1 MRTRKRQSRSLAGS
15 RCLLHSADQATA
27 TVSPMPRLPLDNAA
41 TSYPKPPC
49 VWDAVD
55 RWQRESGAAFGRGS
69 HRAASEVNA
78 IVTRCRRRA
87 AELLGAPDPNHAIFT
102 FNGTDALNLAL
113 HGLLV
118 PGDHV
123 VTTVLEHNSV
133 LRPLRMLH
141 DERGIEVTIVEP
153 DSRGLI
159 EPTAV
164 RDALQAN
171 TRLVAVT
178 HASNVT
184 GVIQRVADVGQVAR
198 DGGALVLVDAA
209 QTAGHIPTRLA
220 DLNADLLACPGHKG
234 LLGPLGAGL
243 LVIADKLEPH
253 LRSVR
258 QGGTG
263 TKSEEDSQPDTLPDK
278 YESGNHNT
286 PGLVGL
292 DAALGWI
299 QEKGLDALRRHEVEI
314 MTRLLDGLRDVP
326 GIALHGVDWSGEHPA
341 VRCVGVVSLTFDA
354 LPPQD
359 AAMIL
364 DEHAGLETRAGLHCA
379 PGAHRFLGTFDTG
392 GTVRLSPGPFTTPDE
407 IDAALAAIRE
417 VAAT

>member
-1 MRTRKRQSRSLAGS
+1 MS
-15 RCLLHSADQATA
+15 
-27 TVSPMPRLPLDNAA
+27 RLPFDNAA

-55 RWQRESGAAFGRGS
+55 RWQRESGAAVGRGS
-69 HRAASEVNA
+69 HRAASAVHS

-87 AELLGAPDPNHAIFT
+87 AELLGVPDPNHVVFT
-102 FNGTDALNLAL
+102 FNGTDSLNLAL

-141 DERGIEVTIVEP
+141 DERGIEVTIVVP
-153 DSRGLI
+153 NANGII

-164 RDALQAN
+164 RAALQAN

-184 GVIQRVADVGQVAR
+184 GVIQPVADIGQVAR
-198 DGGALVLVDAA
+198 DGGALLLVDAA
-209 QTAGHIPTRLA
+209 QTAGHIPTRLT

-234 LLGPLGAGL
+234 LLGPLGTGI

-263 TKSEEDSQPDTLPDK
+263 TRSEDDSQPDTLPDK
-278 YESGNHNT
+278 YESGTHNT

-299 QEKGLDALRRHEVEI
+299 VEKGLHSLRQHEVET
-314 MTRLLDGLRDVP
+314 MTRLLDGLREIP
-326 GIALHGVDWSGEHPA
+326 GIALHGVDWSGDHPA
-341 VRCVGVVSLTFDA
+341 TRSVGVVSFTFDA

-359 AAMIL
+359 AATIL
-364 DEHAGLETRAGLHCA
+364 DEHAELESRAGLHCA

-392 GTVRLSPGPFTTPDE
+392 GTVRLSPGPFTTSDQIE
-407 IDAALAAIRE
+407 TALAAIRD
-417 VAAT
+417 VAAG